1 MQIYV
6 GNLSFNITEDELR
19 EVFAE
24 YGEVSSVTLITDKH
38 IGQSKGFGFIG
49 MPVRSEAQAAI
60 QSLDGHSVNGRD
72 IKVNQAR
79 PRIRRTLRRPRY

>member
-1 MQIYV
+1 MKIYV
-6 GNLSFNITEDELR
+6 GHLSFNITEDELR

-24 YGEVSSVTLITDKH
+24 HGEVSSVTLITDKH
-38 IGQSKGFGFIG
+38 TGESKGFGFIE
-49 MPVRSEAQAAI
+49 MPVPSEAEAAI

-79 PRIRRTLRRPRY
+79 PRIPRPLRRPRY

>member
-1 MQIYV
+1 MKIYV
-6 GNLSFNITEDELR
+6 GHLSFNITEDELR

-24 YGEVSSVTLITDKH
+24 YGEVSSVTLITDKRT
-38 IGQSKGFGFIG
+38 GESKGFGFIE
-49 MPVRSEAQAAI
+49 MPVQSVAEAVI

-79 PRIRRTLRRPRY
+79 PRIPRPLRRPRY